1 MLNQVAMPADSWAT
15 VFNKMPLIA
24 ILRGV
29 TPDECISVAEC
40 LFDEGIEILEIPL
53 NSPDPLTSISYLTN
67 RFPER
72 YIGAGT
78 VLTASQVEHCQS
90 VGCKLVV
97 APNID
102 PEVARLAKSAGMVYC
117 PGIATPSEAFS
128 ALNLGADAL
137 KLFPGELITPSV
149 VKAMRAVLP
158 TDARVVP
165 VGGVGVDNMADY
177 LEVGA
182 NGFGIG
188 SALYKPG
195 KSIPEIRQSARAFI
209 DLFKTL

>member
-1 MLNQVAMPADSWAT
+1 MPADSWAT
-15 VFNKMPLIA
+15 VFNKLPLIA

-29 TPDECISVAEC
+29 TPDECVSVAEC
-40 LFDEGIEILEIPL
+40 LFNEGIEILEIPL
-53 NSPDPLTSISYLTN
+53 NSPDPFTSIDTLTN

-78 VLTASQVEHCQS
+78 VLTGNQVERCQS

-102 PEVARLAKSAGMVYC
+102 PEVARLAKAAGMIYC
-117 PGIATPSEAFS
+117 PGVATPSEAFS
-128 ALNLGADAL
+128 ALKLGADAL
-137 KLFPGELITPSV
+137 KFFPGELITPNV
-149 VKAMRAVLP
+149 IKAMRAVLP
-158 TDARVVP
+158 ADSRVVP
-165 VGGVGVDNMADY
+165 VGGVSVDNMADY
-177 LEVGA
+177 LAVGA

-195 KSIPEIRQSARAFI
+195 KSITEIRQSARAFV
-209 DLFKTL
+209 DAFRSLR

>member
-1 MLNQVAMPADSWAT
+1 MPADSWAT
-15 VFNKMPLIA
+15 VFDKLPLIA

-29 TPDECISVAEC
+29 TPDECVSVAAC

-53 NSPDPLTSISYLTN
+53 NSPDPLTSIGYLTN

-78 VLTASQVEHCQS
+78 VLTGSQVERCQS

-102 PEVARLAKSAGMVYC
+102 PEVARLAKAAGMIYC
-117 PGIATPSEAFS
+117 PGVATPSEAFS
-128 ALNLGADAL
+128 ALKLGADAL
-137 KLFPGELITPSV
+137 KFFPGELITPNV
-149 VKAMRAVLP
+149 IKAMRAVLP
-158 TDARVVP
+158 ADSRVVP
-165 VGGVGVDNMADY
+165 VGGVSVDNMADY
-177 LEVGA
+177 LAVGA

-195 KSIPEIRQSARAFI
+195 KSITEIRQSARAFV
-209 DLFKTL
+209 DAFRSLR